1 MMQKIFTRA
10 LFSLLLAAVFVAT
23 HTPTALASSNSRDH
37 LTEQEADLVRDAQQ
51 LDKRTAVFIKAIQRR
66 LLVLTEPNAAA
77 SKEVQKDTE
86 KWGELPKGTRAELIE
101 DIAKILDEATTNIDD
116 LSARDASNP
125 LIPKSLRLLG
135 EASQRFMAQFTQMRD
150 RTENQDERA
159 SLENAAE
166 NAQAIIEAA
175 AKLPPPAPKEKKSKD
190 KKSS

>member
-10 LFSLLLAAVFVAT
+10 LFPFLLAAVFVAT
-23 HTPTALASSNSRDH
+23 HTPPALASANVRDH

-66 LLVLTEPNAAA
+66 LLVLTDPNAAA
-77 SKEVQKDTE
+77 SKEVQKDME
-86 KWGELPKGTRAELIE
+86 KWGELPKGTRAELLE

-116 LSARDASNP
+116 LSIRDVSNP

-159 SLENAAE
+159 SLETAVE

-175 AKLPPPAPKEKKSKD
+175 AKLPPPTTKEKKSKE
-190 KKSS
+190 KKS